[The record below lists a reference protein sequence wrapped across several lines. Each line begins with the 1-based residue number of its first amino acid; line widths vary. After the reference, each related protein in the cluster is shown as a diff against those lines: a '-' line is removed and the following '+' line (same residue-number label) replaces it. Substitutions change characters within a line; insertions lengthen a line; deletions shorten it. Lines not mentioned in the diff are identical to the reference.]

1 MSQFQ
6 PISLGQTVQIPSQQ
20 QQQQI
25 LQQQNQCQQ
34 YQLEPC
40 DIKPQFSLIPNVSQN
55 LTNNNNNSGNNMNI
69 SQSGI
74 GNFGALMTT
83 LDTVVSGMNNNNN
96 NNNNTGGGQA
106 GQFATPM
113 NHTDVASL
121 LMNPSKRAETFVI
134 DEVKVMLK
142 EIEARKHILLS
153 LSPST
158 NRLKRRAWEDVA
170 MSMAARWPHAPR
182 RTADQFANV
191 LYLEAPAGVGFSYSV
206 NGSFQTDDDTT
217 SENNFYALLNFL
229 SKFPEY
235 EKRDFYITGESYA
248 GVYVPTLALR
258 VINSNKFNLKGIA
271 VGNGYTHDEFLDN
284 SALYFAYYHGLVD
297 EDQWNTLLTQCCQ
310 VGYPT
315 KCLFTRN
322 ATDFCD
328 AIIGEIAGSVM
339 TEMNIYNIYSE
350 CEGGITPHHPASMN
364 KHSDFGNLFRENKYM
379 QKHRQSLETMS
390 GKLQTRLTIPCLNDS
405 TIREYFNS
413 SDVRKALHVRED
425 IPVEWDICSQEVN
438 FGYTRQYT
446 DLSSQY
452 TQLLQSGV
460 NILIYNGDTDMA
472 CNYIGDEWF
481 VDNLNLPVEM
491 NRTSW
496 YYTEADG
503 TQQVGGYWKGYKLN
517 KSLLVYT
524 TIHGAGHMVP
534 QDKPV
539 AAYTMMSIFVQAD

>member
-1 MSQFQ
+1 MIYRVFIVLFTIWFCDSRVISTNSKEDDRIVDLPGVDTP
-6 PISLGQTVQIPSQQ
+6 PIFKQYSGYLSGADDNIQLHYWLVESSFDPEAAPLLLWLNGGPGCSSLEGLVSENGPYK
-20 QQQQI
+20 
-25 LQQQNQCQQ
+25 LVKGPKLVEN
-34 YQLEPC
+34 
-40 DIKPQFSLIPNVSQN
+40 QFSWN
-55 LTNNNNNSGNNMNI
+55 
-69 SQSGI
+69 
-74 GNFGALMTT
+74 
-83 LDTVVSGMNNNNN
+83 
-96 NNNNTGGGQA
+96 
-106 GQFATPM
+106 
-113 NHTDVASL
+113 
-121 LMNPSKRAETFVI
+121 K
-134 DEVKVMLK
+134 
-142 EIEARKHILLS
+142 
-153 LSPST
+153 
-158 NRLKRRAWEDVA
+158 
-170 MSMAARWPHAPR
+170 
-182 RTADQFANV
+182 FANV
-191 LYLEAPAGVGFSYSV
+191 LYLEAPAGVGFSYSI
-206 NGSFQTDDDTT
+206 NGSLHTDDDIT

-229 SKFPEY
+229 KKFPEY
-235 EKRDFYITGESYA
+235 EKRDFYIAGESYA

-258 VINSNKFNLKGIA
+258 VINSDKFNLKGIA
-271 VGNGYTHDEFLDN
+271 VGNGYVHDEFLDN

-322 ATDFCD
+322 ASDFCD
-328 AIIGEIAGSVM
+328 AIIGQIAGSVM

-350 CEGGITPHHPASMN
+350 CEGGITPHHPTSSD
-364 KHSDFGNLFRENKYM
+364 KHSDFGNLFRKNKYM
-379 QKHRQSLETMS
+379 QEHRQLLRTM
-390 GKLQTRLTIPCLNDS
+390 GRKLQTRLAIPCLNDS
-405 TIREYFNS
+405 TIRGYFNS
-413 SDVRKALHVRED
+413 SDVRKAIHVRED

-496 YYTEADG
+496 YYTEVDG
-503 TQQVGGYWKGYKLN
+503 TQQVGGYWKGYKLH

-539 AAYTMMSIFVQAD
+539 AAYSMMSIFVQAA